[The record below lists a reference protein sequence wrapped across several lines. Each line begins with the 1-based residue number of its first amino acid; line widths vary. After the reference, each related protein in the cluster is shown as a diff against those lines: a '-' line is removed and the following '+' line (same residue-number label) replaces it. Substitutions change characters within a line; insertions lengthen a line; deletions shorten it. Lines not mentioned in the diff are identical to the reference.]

1 MRDFSSELKQIADDN
16 GIHTVLLKTI
26 EELSELQYSVSRQ
39 FARAGG
45 SSTHNLW
52 EEVADVMIM
61 LDQLVYLM
69 DGEEEVEDWRR
80 RKINRQLAR
89 MELEKKLLQQTEL
102 E

>member
-1 MRDFSSELKQIADDN
+1 
-16 GIHTVLLKTI
+16 
-26 EELSELQYSVSRQ
+26 
-39 FARAGG
+39 
-45 SSTHNLW
+45 
-52 EEVADVMIM
+52 MIM